1 MSGGGYENL
10 PDYYRLLQVSPAATP
25 MDVINAYRHA
35 KLAYQ
40 QGSLAVY
47 SLFSESELEAIRL
60 QIEEAYRVL
69 SDPERRREYDALY
82 ACEDADDRA
91 LKAAPLAEG
100 PNVVRLHPPVTEKLL
115 NPENAVE
122 PDQAASNA
130 CGEALKRAREAKR
143 ITLEA
148 IAAHTKISMSYLQA
162 IEDEDVK
169 NFPETV
175 YLKGYLRQYSH
186 EIGLDSDQVV
196 ERYLQLT
203 GVEQGN
209 KNS

>member
-1 MSGGGYENL
+1 MSGGGYENR
-10 PDYYRLLQVSPAATP
+10 PDYYRLLQVSPAATSI
-25 MDVINAYRHA
+25 DVINAYRHA

-60 QIEEAYRVL
+60 QIEEAYQVL
-69 SDPERRREYDALY
+69 SNPERRREYDALY
-82 ACEDADDRA
+82 VCEDADDRP
-91 LKAAPLAEG
+91 LKPVPVAQG
-100 PNVVRLHPPVTEKLL
+100 SNVVRLHQPVTEKLS
-115 NPENAVE
+115 NPENAAE
-122 PDQAASNA
+122 PDQPSSSY
-130 CGEALKRAREAKR
+130 CGEALKRAREAKN

-148 IAAHTKISMSYLQA
+148 IAAHTKISKGYLQA

-169 NFPETV
+169 NFPEKV

-203 GVEQGN
+203 GVE
-209 KNS
+209 